1 MELVQLRGTE
11 HGSALLLLQEFPG
24 GFERGCLAQRERG
37 RHKGQLKGVHGGD
50 QACGERSDGQKW
62 RNEAWLKPEAAEWQ
76 WWDKKAQEGTEE
88 KEFGALWAHINFPFS
103 SCSHKLSP
111 SLLVQVLAEES

>member
-1 MELVQLRGTE
+1 MELST
-11 HGSALLLLQEFPG
+11 
-24 GFERGCLAQRERG
+24 
-37 RHKGQLKGVHGGD
+37 GQLCFCSRNFQVGSREAAWHSGREAGTKDSSKVCTVVTRHVGREG
-50 QACGERSDGQKW
+50 DGQKW

-76 WWDKKAQEGTEE
+76 WWDKKAQEGAEE